1 MLDRRHQPDGGV
13 DGGAGGISYTS
24 ATENILAITGRG
36 LYHIT
41 LPQCTLSATIAD
53 SDGKGNDK
61 VLSDSHLGDI
71 PFQICIAGSI
81 KSADTTFDESRKL
94 QQQFL
99 KQIDLVTQERD
110 ALRKLFTAGH
120 QSFNRVP

>member
-1 MLDRRHQPDGGV
+1 MLDRRG
-13 DGGAGGISYTS
+13 GGISNTS
-24 ATENILAITGRG
+24 AMENILAIIGRG

-41 LPQCTLSATIAD
+41 LPQCFLSATIVD

-61 VLSDSHLGDI
+61 LFNDSHLGDI
-71 PFQICIAGSI
+71 PFQICISGSI

-99 KQIDLVTQERD
+99 KQIDQATQERG
-110 ALRKLFTAGH
+110 ALRKLFKPAY
-120 QSFNRVP
+120 QSFNREP